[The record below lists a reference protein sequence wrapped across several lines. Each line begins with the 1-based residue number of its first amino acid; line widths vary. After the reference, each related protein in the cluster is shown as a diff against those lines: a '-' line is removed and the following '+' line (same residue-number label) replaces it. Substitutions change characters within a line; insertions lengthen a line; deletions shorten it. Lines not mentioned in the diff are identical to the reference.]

1 MTMIKADNN
10 VAIRNS
16 QADKIVGSGMTTV
29 NKANGVPG
37 EASTATPK
45 DVAQGTTTDLVKS
58 LLSEFMKDGKLDKGE
73 VGMLQQFMKMLSDMQ
88 ASKAEEA
95 EEGEDGEDAGDP
107 LTMGGTGGSQAPPSS
122 AGQTSPASGQQAS
135 PTSGRQTPASTDG
148 IKGGTEDTR
157 QLYKDLKQEA
167 NADGKISRREQQAL
181 DTFAGKAGI
190 KDESKS
196 ATSFSGMAEKL
207 LKFMKGAE
215 QDGNFSKK
223 DLAKFTE
230 MVKGLDMPSGTGA
243 SSGSGKTNPSRTD
256 EANSAT
262 PRGGQQ
268 GSFGD
273 FVLRNYAPFIK

>member
-1 MTMIKADNN
+1 M
-10 VAIRNS
+10 
-16 QADKIVGSGMTTV
+16 
-29 NKANGVPG
+29 
-37 EASTATPK
+37 
-45 DVAQGTTTDLVKS
+45 
-58 LLSEFMKDGKLDKGE
+58 
-73 VGMLQQFMKMLSDMQ
+73 
-88 ASKAEEA
+88 
-95 EEGEDGEDAGDP
+95 
-107 LTMGGTGGSQAPPSS
+107 
-122 AGQTSPASGQQAS
+122 
-135 PTSGRQTPASTDG
+135 
-148 IKGGTEDTR
+148 
-157 QLYKDLKQEA
+157 KQEA